1 MPFRFFHNAVALLFA
16 GLVLKCIYCE
26 TTCAYLHGEIY
37 SNDLQ
42 IKKRRKNTF
51 LLKVRNGSKKDVCEL

>member
-42 IKKRRKNTF
+42 IKKKKKKHVS
-51 LLKVRNGSKKDVCEL
+51 LKSEKRQ